1 MTEQQ
6 QGSQLLVTPR
16 TVHVEGMVGEAE
28 TRCWLGSEHK
38 GERGREEEWGRQGQ
52 VLFNGAGVL
61 RSIQLGILAQGRG
74 QDPEETEKSYKMEVE
89 KERKL

>member
-6 QGSQLLVTPR
+6 QGSQLPVTPR

-38 GERGREEEWGRQGQ
+38 GERGREEESGEGKVKFSLMGQ
-52 VLFNGAGVL
+52 VSSGVFSWEYLPREGGRIL
-61 RSIQLGILAQGRG
+61 RKQ
-74 QDPEETEKSYKMEVE
+74 KSLTRWK
-89 KERKL
+89 